1 LVVTTLASY
10 DAIPYESIP
19 ITDTHVATLA
29 ATARLFGMRTAD
41 PAACRVLELGC
52 AEGGNLV
59 PMAFYLP
66 GSHFIGVDL
75 SQNQIAT
82 GARFIADLGIA
93 NVQLLH
99 RDVADGV
106 DDLGEFDFI
115 IAHGLYSWVPAAVRE
130 TILAICARQ
139 LAPHGIAYISFNT
152 LPGWHTRGMV
162 RDMLLHQ
169 VRGVSAPRLRLMR
182 AYQFIERYATAFQG
196 MPGAEAALIAEELA
210 YLRAAPASYLYH
222 EYLEDI
228 NEPMLFADFMAGAQA
243 AGLRYVAD
251 TELHA
256 MLPGTLPE
264 AARATLGDIDDP
276 LAQEQAMDFL
286 RNRRFR
292 RTLLARADV
301 AVRHAPDM
309 DAFRELALY
318 GDLSSDE
325 EIDLASTEPQDFR
338 TAAGARFAV
347 HHPLAKAA
355 VMLLAGRF
363 PGSVTFNDLAEAARD
378 AVRVYGDAERAEDA
392 DALQTELFSLVAYR
406 ALGLTLQPDEQPA
419 ELSARPRAHALA
431 RLQAEAEQAAAGLRH
446 TALELDAHSARLL
459 ALADGSRSLEELAA
473 ALHGALPE
481 AELDAVR
488 ARCEQLLWTF
498 ARNGLLCGQE
508 KQGEAHEAETT

>member
-66 GSHFIGVDL
+66 GSRFVGVDL
-75 SQNQIAT
+75 SQKQIEIGT
-82 GARFIADLGIA
+82 RFVADLGLD
-93 NVQLLH
+93 NVRLLH
-99 RDVADGV
+99 RDVAAGL

-115 IAHGLYSWVPAAVRE
+115 IAHGLYSWVPTAVRE

-169 VRGVSAPRLRLMR
+169 ARGVSAPRLRLMR
-182 AYQFIERYATAFQG
+182 AYQFIERYATAFRG

-228 NEPMLFADFMAGAQA
+228 NEPMLFADFMDRAQA

-251 TELHA
+251 TELHT
-256 MLPGTLPE
+256 MLPGTLP
-264 AARATLGDIDDP
+264 AVARASLIGDGSDIEDP
-276 LAQEQAMDFL
+276 LALEQAMDFL

-325 EIDLASTEPQDFR
+325 EIDLASAEPQDFR
-338 TAAGARFAV
+338 TPAGARFAV

-406 ALGLTLQPDEQPA
+406 ALGLTLQPDDQPA
-419 ELSARPRAHALA
+419 GLSARPMAHALA
-431 RLQAEAEQAAAGLRH
+431 RLQAQSEQAAAGLRH

-498 ARNGLLCGQE
+498 ARNGLLCG
-508 KQGEAHEAETT
+508 